1 MKIICLALVLI
12 IVACGNGN
20 DRGDATLSSPPAAA
34 PTSPGL
40 GATPQTVAVRLL
52 GVGASGPV
60 RVRVAAVELSVDG
73 LALPAQVQG
82 GELDLAVQNAWE
94 VTTFDLPADAH
105 AVAIKLRF
113 RPEGVVELNGRAQAL
128 DLSGPSLSLMA
139 DAARIRARSKVVL
152 EVDLAR
158 SLIERCAQVS
168 LLPDFTVRY

>member
-1 MKIICLALVLI
+1 MKTICLTLALIV
-12 IVACGNGN
+12 VACGNGS
-20 DRGDATLSSPPAAA
+20 DRGAVALSSPPA
-34 PTSPGL
+34 SPGP

-73 LALPAQVQG
+73 VAVPAQVEG
-82 GELDLAVQNAWE
+82 GELDLAVANAWE
-94 VTTFDLPADAH
+94 VATFDLPADAQ

-113 RPEGVVELNGRAQAL
+113 QPGGVVERNGRAQAL
-128 DLSGPSLSLMA
+128 DLGGPSLSLEA

-158 SLIERCAQVS
+158 SLTQQCAQVS